1 MNSASV
7 LGINFYIRQ
16 VERQQVELYS
26 TAPCTVFNMIL
37 EVIKKAPRK
46 RKETLVKDKKKLPK
60 LISKSCFTLD
70 R

>member
-7 LGINFYIRQ
+7 LGINFYVRQ

-37 EVIKKAPRK
+37 EVIKLPFIKIAKKAKGDFGK
-46 RKETLVKDKKKLPK
+46 R
-60 LISKSCFTLD
+60 
-70 R
+70 